1 MGVKEVFEI
10 AGAVLVSTGC
20 GGAIIFGLSS
30 WLGKVWA
37 NRILEN
43 EKAEHS
49 KELEKYKKELAEEL
63 EHVKS
68 FNDKALHVSKAQY
81 DNEYRIYTE
90 IWDKLHE
97 CVVYTLLLYP
107 QGIVNVPADEKE
119 YEQYQV
125 KKYEE
130 YAKRYNDFSMAI
142 DKYAPFYRKDFYE
155 LFIDLRSFCCK
166 QGNVFSYWEIDRKHN
181 LSYVA
186 NRDVAMPN
194 KAYDEAWSQNPDKIS
209 KAEAELS
216 EKIREYLL
224 SLQLI

>member
-68 FNDKALHVSKAQY
+68 FNDKALYVSKAQY
-81 DNEYRIYTE
+81 DNEYRIYLE
-90 IWDKLHE
+90 LWELLHTA
-97 CVVYTLLLYP
+97 VVFTKMLYP
-107 QGIVNVPADEKE
+107 KLESRPIDELEFRKFQE
-119 YEQYQV
+119 E
-125 KKYEE
+125 KYKQFVD
-130 YAKRYNDFSMAI
+130 AYNLFSMAI
-142 DKYAPFYRKDFYE
+142 DKYAPFYRKDFYKEYKKVRE
-155 LFIDLRSFCCK
+155 LCHSLGVD
-166 QGNVFSYWEIDRKHN
+166 FSTFELEAVDREKMPKEVHREV
-181 LSYVA
+181 Y
-186 NRDVAMPN
+186 RDIP
-194 KAYDEAWSQNPDKIS
+194 KALDEAEDDLQ
-209 KAEAELS
+209 ER
-216 EKIREYLL
+216 IRTYLL